1 MTTILGLI
9 GGGDRD
15 QIIMRTSLAAAVPL
29 SAHLDFLHVHVTP
42 GVAAKYSRADYAI
55 GPAIRNALSEL
66 DTKANTFSKVAAD
79 HVRNFCSQANIEFSD
94 IPASG
99 KNVTA
104 SFREETDTT
113 IERLTFHARQSDLVV
128 IGRARQ
134 TQGLSPHTLE
144 HLIRNCGRPVLV
156 ATGAAPQ
163 SLTGTVMVCWKNSEN
178 VARAVAAAMPY
189 LTSAKRVVVT
199 IVEARGKGDIAAVH
213 GLEQQLASNGIP
225 TDVQVIPASKG
236 GISSALLTAANECK
250 ADLVVMGAYG
260 HSQLRELIFG
270 SCTEA
275 VIRNADKP
283 ILLMH

>member
-1 MTTILGLI
+1 MKTILGLI

-42 GVAAKYSRADYAI
+42 GVAAKYSRVDFAI
-55 GPAIRNALSEL
+55 GPTIRNALSEL
-66 DTKANTFSKVAAD
+66 DAKANTFSKAAAD
-79 HVRNFCSQANIEFSD
+79 HVREFCSQANIEFSD
-94 IPASG
+94 IPTNG

-113 IERLTFHARQSDLVV
+113 IERLTLYARKSDLVV
-128 IGRARQ
+128 IGYARQ

-163 SLTGTVMVCWKNSEN
+163 TLTGTVMVCWKNSEN
-178 VARAVAAAMPY
+178 VVRAVAAAMPY
-189 LTSAKRVVVT
+189 LTSAKRVVLT
-199 IVEARGKGDIAAVH
+199 IVADRGKGDITAVH
-213 GLEQQLASNGIP
+213 GLEQQLARNRIP
-225 TDVQVIPASKG
+225 TNVQVIPANKG
-236 GISSALLTAANECK
+236 GKSGALLTAANECR
-250 ADLVVMGAYG
+250 ADLLVMGAYG
-260 HSQLRELIFG
+260 HSQIRELIFG

-275 VIRNADKP
+275 IIRNADKP